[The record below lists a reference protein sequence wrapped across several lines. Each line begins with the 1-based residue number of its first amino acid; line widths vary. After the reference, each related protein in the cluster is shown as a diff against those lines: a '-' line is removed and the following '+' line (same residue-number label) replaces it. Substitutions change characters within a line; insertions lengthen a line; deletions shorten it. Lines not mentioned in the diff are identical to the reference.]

1 MTALDTAYV
10 ASPHKV
16 QQRRTQ
22 RSSMNGGH
30 AAIPKGSPPRS
41 GRRTALRILLFS
53 TLIAL
58 LAATA
63 IPFWFPEFVLTSD
76 QVQQVTQFF
85 ERAGLNDALST
96 LGIPTTTTTTTTQIP
111 SHLSSNITSSLRGG
125 HTNNWA
131 VLVCTSKFW
140 FNYRHIANTLGMYRT
155 VKRLGIPDS
164 NIILMLADD
173 AACNPRNKFPGNVW
187 SSTSNRLDLY
197 GHNIEVDYRG
207 YEVSVENLI
216 RLLTGRLP
224 PTTPK
229 SKRLETDARSNV
241 FLYMTGHG
249 GDEFLKFQDY
259 EEISAFD
266 IADAVEQMW
275 QKKRYHQLF
284 FMVDT
289 CQANTLYSKIY
300 SPNVLATGSSEKG
313 QNSYSHGADDDL
325 GVAMIDR
332 FTNFVL
338 QWMEGMDKTSNAT
351 MKQLFD
357 AYDSS
362 VIESDPGVRTDLFG
376 RDVGDVKVTDFFGGV
391 SQVDLTPT
399 RRDVMLM

>member
-1 MTALDTAYV
+1 MADDGVSSADAAGDGGVVRQVRRESRPSTAG
-10 ASPHKV
+10 ASSTKQPS
-16 QQRRTQ
+16 R
-22 RSSMNGGH
+22 
-30 AAIPKGSPPRS
+30 
-41 GRRTALRILLFS
+41 GRRGALRLILL
-53 TLIAL
+53 AL
-58 LAATA
+58 AVALVAVVAPLA
-63 IPFWFPEFVLTSD
+63 FPEVFLSSE
-76 QVQQVTQFF
+76 QVSQVTKFF
-85 ERAGLNDALST
+85 EDAGLGDALHAV
-96 LGIPTTTTTTTTQIP
+96 GIPLRP
-111 SHLSSNITSSLRGG
+111 SSSSDTIDIHNATSSDHTVRGG

-187 SSTSNRLDLY
+187 ASSANRLDLY

-241 FLYMTGHG
+241 LLYMTGHG

-259 EEISAFD
+259 EEISAVD

-275 QKKRYHQLF
+275 QKKRYHELF
-284 FMVDT
+284 FIIDT

-338 QWMEGMDKTSNAT
+338 EWMEGMQKGSNAT
-351 MKQLFD
+351 LKDLFE
-357 AYDSS
+357 AYDSD
-362 VIESDPGVRTDLFG
+362 VIESDPGVRKDLF
-376 RDVGDVKVTDFFGGV
+376 RRELSETKVTDFFGGV
-391 SQVDLTPT
+391 SQVDLTPKA
-399 RRDVMLM
+399 REVMLM

>member
-1 MTALDTAYV
+1 MTA
-10 ASPHKV
+10 
-16 QQRRTQ
+16 
-22 RSSMNGGH
+22 
-30 AAIPKGSPPRS
+30 
-41 GRRTALRILLFS
+41 
-53 TLIAL
+53 
-58 LAATA
+58 ATTVEKTTT
-63 IPFWFPEFVLTSD
+63 ITEKK
-76 QVQQVTQFF
+76 
-85 ERAGLNDALST
+85 
-96 LGIPTTTTTTTTQIP
+96 TTTTTTTTTTRRCTSTTPTTTSPRRQILRLLLLP
-111 SHLSSNITSSLRGG
+111 LSILLLAVCAPLIYPDLFLTQSQIAQVTQFFDSTPLSSFVQFSTSIPLSSTLNSTSNAVRGG

-187 SSTSNRLDLY
+187 ASTANRLDLY

-229 SKRLETDARSNV
+229 SKRLNSDARSNV

-259 EEISAFD
+259 EEISAVD
-266 IADAVEQMW
+266 IADAIEQMW
-275 QKKRYHQLF
+275 QKKRYHELF

-289 CQANTLYSKIY
+289 CQANTLYTKIY
-300 SPNVLATGSSEKG
+300 SPNVLATGSSGKG
-313 QNSYSHGADDDL
+313 QNSYSHGADYDL

-338 QWMEGMDKTSNAT
+338 EWMEGKDKTTDAT
-351 MKQLFD
+351 MKDLFES
-357 AYDSS
+357 YDSS
-362 VIESDPGVRTDLFG
+362 VIESDPGLRTDLFG
-376 RDVGDVKVTDFFGGV
+376 REVGDVKVTDFFGGV
-391 SQVDLTPT
+391 SQVDLTPAVGSEEG
-399 RRDVMLM
+399 RKGEPFLM